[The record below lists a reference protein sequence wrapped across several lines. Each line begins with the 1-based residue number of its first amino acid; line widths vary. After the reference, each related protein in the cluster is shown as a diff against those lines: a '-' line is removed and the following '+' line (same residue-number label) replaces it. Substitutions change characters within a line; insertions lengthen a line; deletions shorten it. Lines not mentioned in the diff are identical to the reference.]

1 MRASLLAMSRI
12 DTETV
17 QYIAGLARLSLD
29 ANDLVQMAADMDRM
43 LEYSETLQELDTSGI
58 TPTAHAISLTTP
70 FREDEPCEGMDPQ
83 LAVSNAPERSG
94 TAFSVPKVL
103 EGDES

>member
-12 DTETV
+12 DAATV

-29 ANDLVQMAADMDRM
+29 AADLEQMAADMSRM
-43 LEYSETLQELDTSGI
+43 LDYVETLEEIDTDGI
-58 TPTAHAISLTTP
+58 RPTAHAIALATP
-70 FREDEPCEGMDPQ
+70 VREDEASEGMDPE
-83 LAVSNAPERSG
+83 LAVANAPKRSG

-103 EGDES
+103 DGEES

>member
-12 DTETV
+12 DSDTV
-17 QYIAGLARLSLD
+17 RYIAGLARLSLD
-29 ANDLVQMAADMDRM
+29 ADDLERMAADMDRM
-43 LEYSETLQELDTSGI
+43 LEYIETLEELDTSGI
-58 TPTAHAISLTTP
+58 TPTAHAIALVTP
-70 FREDEPCEGMDPQ
+70 VREDEPGEGMDPE
-83 LAVSNAPERSG
+83 LAVLNAPERAG

>member
-12 DTETV
+12 DAKTV

-29 ANDLVQMAADMDRM
+29 AGDLEQMAADMDRI
-43 LEYSETLQELDTSGI
+43 LEYIETLEELDTSGI
-58 TPTAHAISLTTP
+58 KPTAHAIALATP
-70 FREDEPCEGMDPQ
+70 VREDEPAARMDPE
-83 LAVSNAPERSG
+83 LAVGNAPERAG

-103 EGDES
+103 AGDES